1 MDLSP
6 HKIKF
11 ILPVLPTPTHLV
23 QPSMPKAT
31 TGKTL
36 DIFSTV
42 IISLSLFLSLS
53 PHLYE
58 MRQQIHIPPRRDR
71 FRSRVAILM
80 YPRAYATNL
89 IRR

>member
-42 IISLSLFLSLS
+42 IISLSLCFSRSLRIYMKCVS
-53 PHLYE
+53 KYTFPLVVTDFE
-58 MRQQIHIPPRRDR
+58 AESQSLCTPERMQP
-71 FRSRVAILM
+71 
-80 YPRAYATNL
+80 T
-89 IRR
+89 